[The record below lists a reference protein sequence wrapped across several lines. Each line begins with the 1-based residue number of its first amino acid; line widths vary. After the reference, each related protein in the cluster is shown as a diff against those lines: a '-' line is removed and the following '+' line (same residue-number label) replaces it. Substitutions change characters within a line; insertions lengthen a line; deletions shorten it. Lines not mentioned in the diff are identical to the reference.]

1 VRYWWVNQ
9 NQTHRQEQA
18 GGYLWSPKR
27 NANGAKNP
35 FYETMREVSPGDVV
49 FAFVDT
55 VIVAIGVAQSYCSES
70 PKPYEFGTTGEYW
83 EGIGWKI
90 RVQFTPLIH
99 RMRPKDHMGVLR
111 PLLPSRYSP
120 LQANGNGIQ
129 SIYLT
134 EFPPPLAE
142 TLAGLIGPEAQSLI
156 GSVSVGA
163 PIQTNDD
170 LDYWEHKIEVDIER
184 DTAIPP
190 ADRVDIIRARR
201 GQGIF
206 KQHRT
211 TLPHHGC
218 HQPSPFD
225 REPLQAV
232 ARLEQRRAIERR
244 ERTTADAKY

>member
-1 VRYWWVNQ
+1 MIAWPFSRAVLVGKS
-9 NQTHRQEQA
+9 ESDAPA
-18 GGYLWSPKR
+18 GARRGYLWSPKR

-120 LQANGNGIQ
+120 LQANGNGVQ

-134 EFPPPLAE
+134 ELPPPLAE
-142 TLAGLIGPEAQSLI
+142 TLAGLIGSEAQSLI

-163 PIQTNDD
+163 PMQTNDD
-170 LDYWEHKIEVDIER
+170 LDYWEHKIEIGIER
-184 DTAIPP
+184 DTAFPRPTGWTLFAP
-190 ADRVDIIRARR
+190 AA
-201 GQGIF
+201 
-206 KQHRT
+206 
-211 TLPHHGC
+211 
-218 HQPSPFD
+218 
-225 REPLQAV
+225 
-232 ARLEQRRAIERR
+232 
-244 ERTTADAKY
+244 AKGSSNSAS